1 LFLCPFV
8 RGIIFS
14 SPLPPAKTKMNQNE
28 PIVLDWRMVK
38 KDYFCNQKKSS
49 SQRAVFENNFSL

>member
-1 LFLCPFV
+1 
-8 RGIIFS
+8 
-14 SPLPPAKTKMNQNE
+14 MNQNE
-28 PIVLDWRMVK
+28 PIALDWRMVK